1 MKRIIVIAP
10 HSDDETIGAGG
21 YLCKHR
27 DNGDE
32 LFWVNVTNAK
42 IEYGYSDE
50 EVERW
55 NRITSSVKTAYG
67 FKKVYDLALEPSGLD
82 RRDLSN
88 LISNIYSIFCE
99 VKPNVVLLPYHHD
112 AHSDHRVVFDAVM
125 ACCKSF
131 RTPSV
136 EKIMCTEIISET
148 DYADSDYGFVPNY
161 FVDISEYID
170 EKIRILAI
178 YNSEVK
184 ESPFPRNEEAI
195 RGLAKYRGA
204 SCYAHYA
211 EAYRVLK
218 IIER

>member
-1 MKRIIVIAP
+1 MAATKSGSECDCSAECMAKCPPAENPITPIRCGLMPYSVAC
-10 HSDDETIGAGG
+10 S
-21 YLCKHR
+21 R
-27 DNGDE
+27 
-32 LFWVNVTNAK
+32 TN
-42 IEYGYSDE
+42 
-50 EVERW
+50 
-55 NRITSSVKTAYG
+55 
-67 FKKVYDLALEPSGLD
+67 L
-82 RRDLSN
+82 
-88 LISNIYSIFCE
+88 
-99 VKPNVVLLPYHHD
+99 
-112 AHSDHRVVFDAVM
+112 M